1 MDRISAKIK
10 DHLHQIFAFLSHNF
24 FSRTS
29 SLPSAHPKHR
39 PIYQLLVAYQHS
51 AGQAF
56 INCPKCKFF
65 HMLITASSQW
75 PKVNAVFSHGCTWE
89 KRKTKLSR
97 RQKEEARN
105 KDRAGI
111 GVFAGI
117 FHLLLL
123 PRDTVLALSPPYG
136 PVWHRGARGQAEGTN
151 RPLPHEPVQGKPQK
165 RTKPNRRKTSPII
178 AQIQVVEKCFPSSH

>member
-105 KDRAGI
+105 KDRAGT

-123 PRDTVLALSPPYG
+123 PRDTVLALSPPYSPRLTQG
-136 PVWHRGARGQAEGTN
+136 SQRTSRRNKSPTSSWTSARKAPEEN
-151 RPLPHEPVQGKPQK
+151 
-165 RTKPNRRKTSPII
+165 KT
-178 AQIQVVEKCFPSSH
+178 